1 MEEEVG
7 SRQKFQNL
15 LGPYGIDVTDE
26 LWERYWKDTLVYSL
40 MNIMKAQQEAQAVVL
55 REAFE
60 AGRKAALDAL
70 ERQLGIER

>member
-1 MEEEVG
+1 MEEEVS
-7 SRQKFQNL
+7 SRETFQNL
-15 LGPYGIDVTDE
+15 LSPYGIEVTDE

-60 AGRKAALDAL
+60 AGRRAALDAL
-70 ERQLGIER
+70 ERKFGLEH